1 MKTFSRAPEKFYT
14 LPVVVLCLYVYLST
28 WQAPLSMGFSK
39 QGCWNESPRPPP
51 RDLLNTGLQP
61 VSLTLHLLCLLH
73 WQEGSLPL
81 VPQGK
86 PCIPY
91 TWGKLLYTNYT
102 LIKLILKSVN
112 KTEIKYRQT
121 KNSIILFL
129 KIFSQSGLLCIFFF
143 FSIYFYQL
151 EANQF
156 TIPQWVLSYID
167 MNQPWICMYSPS

>member
-1 MKTFSRAPEKFYT
+1 MSEVRYIIACTKGRIACRGMKTFSRAPEKFYT

-51 RDLLNTGLQP
+51 GDLLNTGLQP

-81 VPQGK
+81 VPPGK

-91 TWGKLLYTNYT
+91 TWG
-102 LIKLILKSVN
+102 
-112 KTEIKYRQT
+112 E
-121 KNSIILFL
+121 
-129 KIFSQSGLLCIFFF
+129 
-143 FSIYFYQL
+143 
-151 EANQF
+151 F
-156 TIPQWVLSYID
+156 TIYKLYFNKVD
-167 MNQPWICMYSPS
+167 FEKCK